1 MLIEIA
7 TLKIWFLV
15 IFGITL
21 GLPDSVL
28 KKAASKSQEFE
39 ETYGKHRC
47 SKGTSLCKAQKEEE
61 LNSTMKSLLNLIANI
76 SCHGSTEK
84 EVAGPLSELQNRARI
99 VLGHN

>member
-1 MLIEIA
+1 MVLHCS
-7 TLKIWFLV
+7 
-15 IFGITL
+15 GITL

-39 ETYGKHRC
+39 ETYGKHGC
-47 SKGTSLCKAQKEEE
+47 SKGTLLSKARKEEE
-61 LNSTMKSLLNLIANI
+61 LHSTIKSLLNLLANK
-76 SCHGSTEK
+76 SCHGYTEK